1 MSRSLRPVS
10 LLAALLSAS
19 LIVACGSAPVERF
32 YTLNTPALERAQAPA
47 PAASYSVV
55 LGPVGLPE
63 MVDRPQLVVR
73 TSANRVTVLEH
84 QRWAESLKTAIP
96 RVLAANLGAQLGG
109 VTVATRSDM
118 AARHAKYRVSVNI
131 VQLDAEVNHA
141 VTLGAQWTIRKLPDG
156 PSRSG
161 ESQFK
166 ESTQSGGYDALVAA
180 HERALSRLS
189 ADLAQDIQNVERARP

>member
-1 MSRSLRPVS
+1 MSHTMRPVNW
-10 LLAALLSAS
+10 LAALLSAS

-32 YTLNTPALERAQAPA
+32 YTLNTPAVERTQA

-189 ADLAQDIQNVERARP
+189 ADLAQDIQSVERARP